1 MAYADSVLIFFAGSC
16 AGSFL
21 NVCIYRL
28 PRGIG
33 LLAPRRSFCPAC
45 RVSIRWPDNIPL
57 FSYLCLGGRCRDCRS
72 AISPVYPLIE
82 IVSGALAL
90 LCLARGVGGAAFIYL
105 LFFYA
110 LLVISAIDL
119 AHRIIPNRILLLLLL
134 LGVAGAQQLE
144 MPPGG
149 IALPGLLVGAL
160 LLLLVRWLGGIIFRR
175 EALGM
180 GDVKLG
186 AVVGFFLGW
195 QSFLLALFLGALLGL
210 LSVAFL
216 TCRQSREMPDTI
228 PFAPF
233 LSSGCLLAWCGESV
247 FSFQLSVISSQLS
260 VLEWI
265 APLNAHLPFTINQ

>member
-134 LGVAGAQQLE
+134 LGVAGTLQLE

-149 IALPGLLVGAL
+149 IALPGLLGGAL
-160 LLLLVRWLGGIIFRR
+160 LLLLVRWLGGIIFRS
-175 EALGM
+175 A
-180 GDVKLG
+180 GDGGCQTGGGGRVFPGLAIIPAG
-186 AVVGFFLGW
+186 IVSGGIAGVVECRIPDLPAVTGNAGHYPFRPIPE
-195 QSFLLALFLGALLGL
+195 QRMPAGL
-210 LSVAFL
+210 VW
-216 TCRQSREMPDTI
+216 RI
-228 PFAPF
+228 
-233 LSSGCLLAWCGESV
+233 
-247 FSFQLSVISSQLS
+247 SFQFSVVSDQFSAVSFRVDCTLKC
-260 VLEWI
+260 
-265 APLNAHLPFTINQ
+265 AFTIHH

>member
-1 MAYADSVLIFFAGSC
+1 MAFADSVLIFFAGCC

-33 LLAPRRSFCPAC
+33 LLMPRRSFCPAC

-57 FSYLCLGGRCRDCRS
+57 FSYLCLGGCCRDCRS
-72 AISPVYPLIE
+72 PISPAYPLVE
-82 IVSGALAL
+82 MTAGALAL
-90 LCLARGVGGAAFIYL
+90 LCLARGEGAAGFIYL

-119 AHRIIPNRILLLLLL
+119 ACRIIPDRILLLMLL
-134 LGVAGAQQLE
+134 LGAAATLHLKI
-144 MPPGG
+144 PPGG
-149 IALPGLLVGAL
+149 SALGGLLLSAVMLG
-160 LLLLVRWLGGIIFRR
+160 LVRWLGGKIFRR

-186 AVVGFFLGW
+186 AVAGFFLGW
-195 QSFLLALFLGALLGL
+195 PAFLLALFLGALLGL
-210 LSVAFL
+210 ISVAAL
-216 TCRQSREMPDTI
+216 ALRSPREIPDTI

-233 LSSGCLLAWCGESV
+233 LSCGCLLAWCGESV
-247 FSFQLSVISSQLS
+247 ISYQFSVISFQ
-260 VLEWI
+260 
-265 APLNAHLPFTINQ
+265 